1 MTDATPAQHAAVLGD
16 HARHLPQ
23 TERPSPGPIA
33 VLPDGD
39 TVPFF
44 AAAIAEAGGSVAE
57 LGPHTRGLVWLSSQ
71 HPEDLERSLSAHPGI
86 GWVQLPWAGVDSL
99 ASVIAAHPNV
109 LWTSAKG
116 AYAQP
121 VAEHALTLLLALL
134 RVLPERV
141 RATSW
146 SEVSSG
152 RSLYGRHVVVIGAG
166 GIAVELSR
174 LLAVFRVRVSIVRRR
189 AAPMSG
195 VFQTVTRDQ
204 LIDVLADA
212 DAVIVAAAST
222 QSTQQLLGAAE
233 LAALPAGALVVNV
246 GRGALIDTDALVSA
260 LTSGHLGGAGLD
272 VTDPEPLPDG
282 HPLWSSP
289 NCIITPHTADT
300 PAMTGPLLA
309 ERIRANTRAFCGRA
323 DERGAFVGVVD
334 PGLGY

>member
-1 MTDATPAQHAAVLGD
+1 MSPNGETAQ
-16 HARHLPQ
+16 
-23 TERPSPGPIA
+23 
-33 VLPDGD
+33 
-39 TVPFF
+39 FF
-44 AAAIAEAGGSVAE
+44 ASVIAEAGGIVAE
-57 LGPHTRGLVWLSSQ
+57 LSPETRGLVWLSSR
-71 HPEDLERSLSAHPGI
+71 HPEKLERVLNTHHGV
-86 GWVQLPWAGVDSL
+86 GWVQLPWAGVDAL
-99 ASVIAAHPNV
+99 APVIAAHPEV

-146 SEVSSG
+146 NEVSSG

-166 GIAVELSR
+166 GIAVELIR
-174 LLAVFRVRVSIVRRR
+174 LLSVFRVRVSIVRRS
-189 AAPMSG
+189 AKPMPG
-195 VFQTVTRDQ
+195 VFQTVTSDR

-212 DAVIVAAAST
+212 DAVIAAAAST
-222 QSTQQLLGAAE
+222 ASTHQLLGAAE
-233 LAALPAGALVVNV
+233 LAALPAGAIVVNV

-260 LTSGHLGGAGLD
+260 LNSGHLGGAGVD

-282 HPLWSSP
+282 HPLWSAP

-309 ERIRANTRAFCGRA
+309 ERIRRNTRAFCGNT
-323 DERGAFVGVVD
+323 DELGAFVGVVD
-334 PGLGY
+334 PMQGY